1 MTSQNVC
8 SEKIYLKIS
17 KEHNE
22 SCLWDF
28 SCLSLYCFEKSSLY
42 NMVQLIAINLI
53 TCNGIKNINLMLFCY
68 RNFLLLRRD

>member
-8 SEKIYLKIS
+8 IEKIYLKIN

-28 SCLSLYCFEKSSLY
+28 SCLSLCFEKSSLY

-53 TCNGIKNINLMLFCY
+53 TAMELKT
-68 RNFLLLRRD
+68 